1 MLRVAEGWR
10 RGRGCSSQAGPR
22 TWSTPGTDDLLLS
35 IAGSPSTPATQISAK
50 IGIDIDDG
58 MGDT

>member
-1 MLRVAEGWR
+1 MGIGGERATR
-10 RGRGCSSQAGPR
+10 REAIGNADEADAQPRQAHG
-22 TWSTPGTDDLLLS
+22 GLLVS
-35 IAGSPSTPATQISAK
+35 IVGSPSTPATQISAK